1 MDISQL
7 PGPGPDFMLND
18 PHQGFRRKLNDI
30 TIKDEYK
37 NIRNAID
44 LIIDALEPY
53 VEIIKRG
60 GIEHHARFNI
70 WEKIK
75 QSDKNLTHWDMELVM
90 KILEHLNS

>member
-7 PGPGPDFMLND
+7 PSPGPSFMLND
-18 PHQGFRRKLNDI
+18 PHVGFRRKLNDI
-30 TIKDEYK
+30 TLKDEYK
-37 NIRNAID
+37 NIRNAMD

-60 GIEHHARFNI
+60 GIDHVARFHI

-75 QSDKNLTHWDMELVM
+75 MADKSLTHWDMELVM
-90 KILEHLNS
+90 QILQHLSH